1 MANLNYAEVYQ
12 QALEEP
18 YRVGRRFNELFNT
31 GSRNIKWA
39 GGKTVKIPKITVGGM
54 VDVDRDSIGS
64 YKRNVDNDYELKTLM
79 NDREFRTLVDPVDID
94 ETNMAIT
101 IANITNTFN
110 REQKIPEMD
119 KYMAS
124 KLYAEYTG
132 FGGTADTTA
141 IDETNVLKI
150 FDGYMEQMD
159 EAEVPGEG
167 RILYLTSPMNTI
179 LKNAAGISREINL
192 NSNNGDVQRAVRRLD
207 EVKIEIVPSVRM
219 KSVYDFTEG
228 ANPDPSAQQINM
240 VLVHPSAVIAP
251 EKYAFVSLDAP
262 TAATGGKW
270 LYYERQYY
278 DVFLYEEKVTGIIFN
293 VDPATP

>member
-124 KLYAEYTG
+124 KLYAEFTG
-132 FGGTADTTA
+132 FGGTADTKA
-141 IDETNVLKI
+141 IDETNVLKL
-150 FDGYMEQMD
+150 FDSYMQKMD
-159 EAEVPGEG
+159 EEEVPEEG
-167 RILYLTSPMNTI
+167 RILYAVPAVATM
-179 LKNAAGISREINL
+179 LKNAPGITRTINVGANSREIDRIVN
-192 NSNNGDVQRAVRRLD
+192 RLD
-207 EVKIEIVPSVRM
+207 TVTIQPVPPVRM
-219 KSVYDFTEG
+219 KTVYDFTEG
-228 ANPDPSAQQINM
+228 AQPDQSAQQINM
-240 VLVHPSAVIAP
+240 ILVHPSAVMAP

-262 TAATGGKW
+262 SAATGGKW

-278 DVFLYEEKVTGIIFN
+278 DVFLYEEKVPGIIFN